1 MLCLRIPAVPLL
13 FPEQPVSEIHNPM
26 IVLWI
31 RCAAAIPVASISSE
45 LVLLSSFATRPSA
58 LSSLATSELV
68 RHLSSFA
75 TRPSALRSFA
85 TPVIPAG
92 SIVYWKKKSV
102 DDAWRSL

>member
-45 LVLLSSFATRPSA
+45 LLRLYPSISSA
-58 LSSLATSELV
+58 LV
-68 RHLSSFA
+68 RHPCYPGGKYCILEKE
-75 TRPSALRSFA
+75 
-85 TPVIPAG
+85 IG
-92 SIVYWKKKSV
+92 
-102 DDAWRSL
+102 